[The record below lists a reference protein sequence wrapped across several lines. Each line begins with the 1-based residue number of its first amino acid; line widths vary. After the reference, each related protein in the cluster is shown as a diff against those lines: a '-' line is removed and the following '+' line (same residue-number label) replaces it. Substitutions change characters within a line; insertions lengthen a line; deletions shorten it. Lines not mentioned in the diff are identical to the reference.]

1 MGDASWIVT
10 CMKDILNNNKM
21 LSLTMIEE
29 RRFSKRIAHAGL
41 EWVYESWGLLDV
53 GEFGEGRVSN
63 TGRIITR
70 RIRGTAIF
78 VDRHRGQC
86 SDRIVRRS
94 YSLYSIE
101 LCAKLYWIRCC
112 RVANAEYTRRVN
124 GVQI

>member
-63 TGRIITR
+63 PGRSHNSPYSWDSHLR
-70 RIRGTAIF
+70 RQASGTALRQNCTSF
-78 VDRHRGQC
+78 
-86 SDRIVRRS
+86 
-94 YSLYSIE
+94 L
-101 LCAKLYWIRCC
+101 LALL
-112 RVANAEYTRRVN
+112 N
-124 GVQI
+124 